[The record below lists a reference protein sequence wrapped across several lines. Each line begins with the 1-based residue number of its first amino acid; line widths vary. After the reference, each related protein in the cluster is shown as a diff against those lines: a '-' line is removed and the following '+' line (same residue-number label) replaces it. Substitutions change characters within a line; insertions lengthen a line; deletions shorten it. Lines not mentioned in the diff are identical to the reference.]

1 MDYFICYDIHS
12 PKRLASIANVLRN
25 YGFRIQR
32 SFFTCD
38 LSSDELKKVRDMLVE
53 QIVPSEDR
61 VAIYPIC
68 EKCRKKGI
76 YFGCDA
82 NSFFSQPY
90 KIL

>member
-12 PKRLASIANVLRN
+12 PKRLTSIANMLSN

-38 LSSDELKKVRDMLVE
+38 LSIDELKVVRDILVG
-53 QIVPSEDR
+53 QIEPSEDR

-76 YFGCDA
+76 YFGCDVS
-82 NSFFSQPY
+82 SFFSQSY
-90 KIL
+90 QIL